1 MGSLDRFS
9 TPVAQWFTDSF
20 DAPTPAQAEAW
31 DAISSGEHSL
41 VVAPTGSGKT
51 LAAFL
56 WSLDSLFR
64 ELTAEPDAPAGVRV
78 LYVSPLKALGV
89 DIERNLA
96 APLEGIGER
105 AAATG
110 TALPPIR
117 TAVRSGDTPSSDRA
131 RMLRQPPHVLI
142 TTPESLYLMLTSQ
155 AQEILRT
162 VETVI
167 VDEIHAV
174 APTKRGTHLALSLE
188 RLDALLERPAQRIG
202 LSATVRPL
210 DTVAQFL
217 AGDQPVRTV
226 TPPSTKQW
234 DLNVRVTVDDLT
246 DLPELPQPTDVVDSA
261 LPTVGS
267 LWPHIEGDL
276 LDRIEANRS
285 TLVFVNSR
293 RTCERLTSR
302 LNELHH
308 ERLGG
313 DQADRSGHLPAQ
325 LMTPRDEMADPPE
338 VIARSHHG
346 SVSKEER
353 QQTEQALK
361 AGTLRCVVATSSLEL
376 GIDMGA
382 IDEVI
387 HMGAPPSVSSALQR
401 TGRAGHSVD
410 AVSRSTFYPLH
421 RLDVLHCAA
430 IVDAMRAGDIESIAM
445 VPNALDVLA
454 QQLVAHVAAHPDGVD
469 VEECFDMVRRAGP
482 YRGLD
487 RGAFDRTLGLICG
500 AYPSTDF
507 PDLRARVDHAD
518 TGLLT
523 PRRGAQRVAI
533 TSGGTI
539 PDRGLFAVYLEA
551 GEEAA
556 RRVGELD
563 EEMVYETR
571 VGDVIT
577 LGASSWRVTT
587 ITHERVLVAPAP
599 GHTGRL
605 PFWHGDLLSRPA
617 AAAERLGEIVR
628 RLHEPDAEAPDLDT
642 NALTN
647 LISLI
652 ADQRAATDV
661 IPDER
666 HVVVERLRDDLGDWR
681 IVIHSPWG
689 RAVNQPWS
697 AAIAARL
704 IDATGIDPVPVA
716 GDDGFV
722 LRLPDGEIDVASLI
736 AFDADEIDE
745 ITRTG
750 VTSSALFAARFREC
764 AARALLLPRR
774 DPGARAPLW
783 QQRLRA
789 KQLLEVARRYP
800 DFPVSVETA
809 RECLGDVY
817 DLPALRRVME
827 GLGAGRIEVTEVER
841 EAASPFAHALL
852 FEYTG
857 NFVYDADTPLAEKR
871 AALLSLDPDLL
882 AQLLGTARLAEV
894 LDPAVIDEVERELQ
908 HLTPERRARDS
919 DQITDLLRTLG
930 PLTRAELAERC
941 VDDAVLEAGLASDRP
956 HSARAWPV
964 EIGGCTRF
972 ATTDDLAT
980 LHDAVGIAF
989 PTEATP
995 GPVTTGSIAT
1005 GSIATGPVTALLGRY
1020 ARAHGPFSV
1029 ATAAEALGL
1038 GQAVARA
1045 GLEQLCARRDV
1056 VRGEFRVGAGVEFCD
1071 AGVLRRIRARSLAA
1085 ARAQIEPVE
1094 QRALVEFLAAHHR
1107 LGAERGLD
1115 GTFAAI
1121 EQLAGVALPA
1131 SAWES
1136 LILPARVP
1144 DYRPQMLDDLISTGD
1159 VVACGHGRSG
1169 RRDGWVSLHPSEIA
1183 PLTLNQRPPGVE
1195 PELGAFLDEGGLFFT
1210 QVVDRARTEGL
1221 DHTTAEWEEQLLDLW
1236 WAGLVTP
1243 DSFAPVRAMLQPQR
1257 SPRSAPTR
1265 RHRLRLGRT
1274 SAAQAAQARRM
1285 QSGSPQVAGRWTRL
1299 PRPNGVNTDLT
1310 GPGAVAEHGQ
1320 ALGEILLH
1328 RHGIVTRDAVRTEQV
1343 VGGFALVYKVLR
1355 GFEDA
1360 GLAQRGYFVEGLG
1373 PAQFATSA
1381 AVDALRGFRHA
1392 SAPPRLLAATDPA
1405 NPFGAALPW
1414 PEVTDAPRPA
1424 RRAGAMVVIVEG
1436 SAALFIERGGRSAVV
1451 LSPEHVATAVGT
1463 WVAAARA
1470 GRVPSARLD
1479 TINGH
1484 SALGSPFADVF
1495 LESGFVI
1502 APTGL
1507 RLRASSQEGGLSG

>member
-1 MGSLDRFS
+1 MDSLERFS
-9 TPVAQWFTDSF
+9 TPVARWFAESF

-117 TAVRSGDTPSSDRA
+117 TAVRSGDTSSSDRA
-131 RMLRQPPHVLI
+131 RMLRHPPHVLI

-162 VETVI
+162 VGTVI
-167 VDEIHAV
+167 IDEIHAV

-226 TPPSTKQW
+226 TPPSTKKW

-313 DQADRSGHLPAQ
+313 DRADRSGHLPAQ

-401 TGRAGHSVD
+401 TGRAGHRVD

-430 IVDAMRAGDIESIAM
+430 IVDAMRVGDIESIAM

-539 PDRGLFAVYLEA
+539 PDRGLFAVHLEA

-563 EEMVYETR
+563 EEMVHETR

-577 LGASSWRVTT
+577 LGASSWRVTA
-587 ITHERVLVAPAP
+587 ITHERVLVVPAP

-617 AAAERLGEIVR
+617 AAAERLGEVVR

-642 NALTN
+642 NAFTN
-647 LISLI
+647 LVSLI
-652 ADQRAATDV
+652 ADQRAATGV

-681 IVIHSPWG
+681 IVVHSPWG

-722 LRLPDGEIDVASLI
+722 LRLPDGEVDVASLI

-750 VTSSALFAARFREC
+750 VASSALFAARFREC

-789 KQLLEVARRYP
+789 KQLLEVARHHP

-841 EAASPFAHALL
+841 ESASPFAHALL

-894 LDPAVIDEVERELQ
+894 LDPTVIDEVERELQ
-908 HLTPERRARDS
+908 HLAPERHARNA
-919 DQITDLLRTLG
+919 DQVTDLLRTLG
-930 PLTRAELAERC
+930 PLTRDEIAARC
-941 VDDAVLEAGLASDRP
+941 VDDAVLEAGLAGDRP
-956 HSARAWPV
+956 NSARAWPV
-964 EIGGCTRF
+964 EIGGRTRF
-972 ATTDDLAT
+972 AATDDLAT
-980 LHDAVGIAF
+980 LHDAMGVAL
-989 PTEATP
+989 PVEATP
-995 GPVTTGSIAT
+995 GPVAVDPIA
-1005 GSIATGPVTALLGRY
+1005 ALLRRY
-1020 ARAHGPFSV
+1020 TRTHGPFSV

-1038 GQAVARA
+1038 GQAVVRA
-1045 GLEQLCARRDV
+1045 GLEQLCTRRDV
-1056 VRGEFRVGAGVEFCD
+1056 ARGEFRAAAGVEFCD

-1085 ARAQIEPVE
+1085 TRAQIEPVE
-1094 QRALVEFLAAHHR
+1094 QRALVEFLAVHHR
-1107 LGAERGLD
+1107 LGAEHGVD

-1144 DYRPQMLDDLISTGD
+1144 DYRPQMLDDLIASGD
-1159 VVACGHGRSG
+1159 VVACGHRRSG
-1169 RRDGWVSLHPSEIA
+1169 RRDGWVSLHPTEVA
-1183 PLTLNQRPPGVE
+1183 PLTLGQRPPDVE
-1195 PELGAFLDEGGLFFT
+1195 PKLAPFLDEGGLFFT
-1210 QVVDRARTEGL
+1210 QIVERARAEGH

-1236 WAGLVTP
+1236 WAGLITP

-1257 SPRSAPTR
+1257 SARSAPTR

-1274 SAAQAAQARRM
+1274 SAAQMAQARRM
-1285 QSGSPQVAGRWTRL
+1285 QSGGPRVAGRWTRL
-1299 PRPNGVNTDLT
+1299 PRMDVTNTDPA

-1343 VGGFALVYKVLR
+1343 AGGFALVYRVLR
-1355 GFEDA
+1355 EFEDA

-1373 PAQFATSA
+1373 AAQFATSA

-1414 PEVTDAPRPA
+1414 PKTTGVPRPA
-1424 RRAGAMVVIVEG
+1424 RRAGAMVAIVEG
-1436 SAALFIERGGRSAVV
+1436 TAALFIERGGRSAVV
-1451 LSPEHVATAVGT
+1451 LSPAHVPTAAGV

-1470 GRVPSARLD
+1470 GRIPSARLD
-1479 TINGH
+1479 TINGE
-1484 SALGSPFADVF
+1484 SALGSTFADAF
-1495 LESGFVI
+1495 LEAGFVI
-1502 APTGL
+1502 SPNGL
-1507 RLRASSQEGGLSG
+1507 RLRASSQSGGLSG